1 MNLFGKRKDSLTY
14 IINLIL
20 WDRERP
26 LVEINFNFLK
36 DFLSIF
42 LSNFLSFFFLY
53 ENFSLLPFFLHL
65 FNFVVSYLLLPLL
78 LFSFS
83 LGNLL
88 HVKLFLSK
96 SNIPI
101 FYYNFPKILLAYH
114 LNLYPTSTRI
124 LQPQHSPNQF
134 SKPYSQDISPL
145 SHPDKL
151 MAILIKFPLLK
162 IIFL

>member
-65 FNFVVSYLLLPLL
+65 FNFVVSYPLLPLL

-101 FYYNFPKILLAYH
+101 FYYNFLKTSASSLITLSVSNFNP
-114 LNLYPTSTRI
+114 NSPTSA
-124 LQPQHSPNQF
+124 F
-134 SKPYSQDISPL
+134 SKPI
-145 SHPDKL
+145 
-151 MAILIKFPLLK
+151 LK
-162 IIFL
+162 ILFTRHLSPVASR

>member
-53 ENFSLLPFFLHL
+53 ENFSLLPFFLH

-101 FYYNFPKILLAYH
+101 FYYNFLK
-114 LNLYPTSTRI
+114 TSASSLIT
-124 LQPQHSPNQF
+124 LSVSNFNPNSPPQHSPNQF

>member
-65 FNFVVSYLLLPLL
+65 FNFVVSYLLLPLV

-83 LGNLL
+83 FGNLWNLL

-101 FYYNFPKILLAYH
+101 FYYNFLKTSASSLITLSVSNFNP
-114 LNLYPTSTRI
+114 NSPTSA
-124 LQPQHSPNQF
+124 F
-134 SKPYSQDISPL
+134 SKPI
-145 SHPDKL
+145 
-151 MAILIKFPLLK
+151 LK
-162 IIFL
+162 ILFTRHLSPVASR